1 MRAESPPTA
10 GQQPDLVDET
20 PGIHDAGAL
29 SSYGKWLLRGTAIA
43 IFVALLVWSQVG
55 RQLFS
60 EGVFRASGAAL
71 VILAALDTLVV
82 AVRSGRSHVAL
93 ERSYS
98 EHLER
103 LSENLR
109 HIAYHD
115 SLTGLYNHRYFH
127 EQLPYE
133 FERAHR
139 YGHRLSVIMLDVDH
153 FKEVNDRYGHLMGD
167 ELLTFLGRLI
177 GENIR
182 ASDIAAR
189 YGGDEFALILPE
201 TDGQSAQ
208 ATADKLKEVIS
219 KRRDWG
225 GGLLVGVAL
234 DVSAGVAEYPTDAA
248 NAEELLL
255 QADRALYASRSRRV
269 AAGTPRA
276 HTPKALRG

>member
-1 MRAESPPTA
+1 MRPESPPTA

-20 PGIHDAGAL
+20 PGIHNAGAL

-208 ATADKLKEVIS
+208 ATADKLQEVIS

-276 HTPKALRG
+276 HTSKALRG

>member
-1 MRAESPPTA
+1 
-10 GQQPDLVDET
+10 
-20 PGIHDAGAL
+20 
-29 SSYGKWLLRGTAIA
+29 
-43 IFVALLVWSQVG
+43 
-55 RQLFS
+55 
-60 EGVFRASGAAL
+60 
-71 VILAALDTLVV
+71 
-82 AVRSGRSHVAL
+82 
-93 ERSYS
+93 
-98 EHLER
+98 
-103 LSENLR
+103 
-109 HIAYHD
+109 
-115 SLTGLYNHRYFH
+115 
-127 EQLPYE
+127 
-133 FERAHR
+133 
-139 YGHRLSVIMLDVDH
+139 MLDVDH
-153 FKEVNDRYGHLMGD
+153 FKEVNDHYGHLTGD

-208 ATADKLKEVIS
+208 ATADKLQEVIS

-255 QADRALYASRSRRV
+255 QADRALYASRARRL

-276 HTPKALRG
+276 RTPKALRR